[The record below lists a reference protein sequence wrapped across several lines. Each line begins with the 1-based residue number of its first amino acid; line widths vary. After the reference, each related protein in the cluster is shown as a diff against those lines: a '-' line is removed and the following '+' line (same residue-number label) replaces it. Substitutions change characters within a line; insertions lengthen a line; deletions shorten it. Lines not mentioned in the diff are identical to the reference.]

1 MSAQDG
7 YLYADDKPNYI
18 EEVYYMRWY
27 RIEFFTEEFMTCVPS
42 AENDYC
48 VFSCERQYTSINRA
62 CAAAN
67 RMASTRPNVFLI
79 RVSPI
84 GGSEYRYKAK

>member
-1 MSAQDG
+1 M
-7 YLYADDKPNYI
+7 KN
-18 EEVYYMRWY
+18 WY
-27 RIEFFTEEFMTCVPS
+27 RIEFFTEEFLTCVPS

-79 RVSPI
+79 RVSRI
-84 GGSEYRYKAK
+84 GDSEYRYKAK